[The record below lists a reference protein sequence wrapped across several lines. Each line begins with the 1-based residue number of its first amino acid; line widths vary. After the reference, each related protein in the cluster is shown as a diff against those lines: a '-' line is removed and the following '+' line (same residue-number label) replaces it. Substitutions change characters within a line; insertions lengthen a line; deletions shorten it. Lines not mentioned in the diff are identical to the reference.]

1 MASPLLT
8 SLNGYWKLDEASG
21 NASDSTANARTLT
34 NTSASFTTG
43 KLNNG
48 ASLGVNQY
56 FARGDDSGIG
66 NGHCSAS
73 MWIKPSS
80 LPASDMSG
88 YNNGNIFFA
97 VSNTTTH
104 VSFFFGLIREGGVQ
118 KVLIN
123 RQRQLAENGAISYV
137 YTTSTSVFTHM
148 AYTFDGTTLTL
159 YINGSSVA
167 TYNVTGLS
175 GTGGP
180 TTNQTSVGGDAG
192 DYDRNYAGVVDEV
205 GLWSRAL
212 TSGEVSS
219 LYNGGN
225 GYAYP
230 FADPVFT
237 KNRLALGG
245 VRRASSY

>member
-1 MASPLLT
+1 MASSLLT
-8 SLNGYWKLDEASG
+8 GLVSYWKLDEASG
-21 NASDSTANARTLT
+21 NAADSHGSNTLT
-34 NTSASFTTG
+34 NTSAGFTTG
-43 KLNNG
+43 KINNG
-48 ASLGVNQY
+48 ASLNVNQY
-56 FARGDDSGIG
+56 FARGDDCGIA
-66 NGHCSAS
+66 NGSCSAS

-88 YNNGNIFFA
+88 YNNGNIFWA
-97 VSNTTTH
+97 ISNTTTN

-167 TYNVTGLS
+167 TYTVTGTN

-180 TTNQTSVGGDAG
+180 TTNQTSIGGDAG
-192 DYDRNYAGVVDEV
+192 DYDRNYVGVVDEV
-205 GLWSRAL
+205 GLWNRAL
-212 TSGEVSS
+212 TGAEITS
-219 LYNGGN
+219 LYKAGN
-225 GYAYP
+225 AYPYP

-237 KNRLALGG
+237 RNVLAMGG